1 MIEAVTQVFGI
12 DADVG
17 VVTLELV
24 VGAHSVRYST
34 QRPKHTNIEVV
45 LQETVLSKWIVP
57 HRETQSLVTH
67 GS

>member
-1 MIEAVTQVFGI
+1 MIVAVTQVFGI

-17 VVTLELV
+17 VVTLELA

-34 QRPKHTNIEVV
+34 QTPKHTNIEVV
-45 LQETVLSKWIVP
+45 LQETVLSKRIVP